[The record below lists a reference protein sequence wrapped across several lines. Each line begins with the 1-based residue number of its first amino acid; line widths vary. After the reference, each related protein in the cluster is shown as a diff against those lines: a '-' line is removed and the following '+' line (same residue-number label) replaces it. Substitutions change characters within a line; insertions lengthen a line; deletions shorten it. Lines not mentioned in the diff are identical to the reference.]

1 MKLTPRN
8 FNNELDTYLNE
19 VMTLTPRALTDKLDD
34 YLAAVCTDS
43 YALQHT
49 YQAMF
54 QKTSEYQTTQRHLN

>member
-34 YLAAVCTDS
+34 YLAAVCNDS
-43 YALQHT
+43 YALQHNISGDLPKDIGIPNGDAT
-49 YQAMF
+49 AP
-54 QKTSEYQTTQRHLN
+54 